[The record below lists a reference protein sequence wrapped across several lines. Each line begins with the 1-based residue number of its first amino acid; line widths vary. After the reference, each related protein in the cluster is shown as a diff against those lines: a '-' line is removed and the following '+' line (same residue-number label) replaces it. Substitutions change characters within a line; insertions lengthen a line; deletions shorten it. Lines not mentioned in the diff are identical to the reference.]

1 MVAEGQQKVLY
12 LQIPEGAHMS
22 PEYFDGGLLP
32 DGGGTS
38 TEGTVILSE
47 ELITKISKTVWE
59 EQYKGTVP
67 KQHDEWFLWWLNLHD
82 LYFWH

>member
-22 PEYFDGGLLP
+22 PEYFDVGLLL
-32 DGGGTS
+32 DGWSTP

-47 ELITKISKTVWE
+47 ELVTKIFKTVWE
-59 EQYKGTVP
+59 EQYKGPVP
-67 KQHDEWFLWWLNLHD
+67 K
-82 LYFWH
+82 